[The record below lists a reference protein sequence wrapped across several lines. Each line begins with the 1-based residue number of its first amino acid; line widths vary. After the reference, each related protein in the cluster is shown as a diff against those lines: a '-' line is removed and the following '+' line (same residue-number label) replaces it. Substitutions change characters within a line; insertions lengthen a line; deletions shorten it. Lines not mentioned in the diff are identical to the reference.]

1 MSDRQDRN
9 SRKRHSTLTGKER
22 SVRQV
27 RAAPA
32 AGPCNGPRQT
42 DTQCLAGQGP
52 SLSNLHSWRDRDP
65 SKPVAAL
72 LAFSMVLKVLLQLHV
87 TQGATAVSLNALGG
101 LHGHTSSSAC
111 PSPGPP
117 ALHTLPFSWVLVPQ
131 VIFQVLEPREPCS
144 PWGPCPWSFK
154 CDHLKWG

>member
-1 MSDRQDRN
+1 MTGKIKTVGKD
-9 SRKRHSTLTGKER
+9 TALLTGKER
-22 SVRQV
+22 AVCQV
-27 RAAPA
+27 RAAAA

-42 DTQCLAGQGP
+42 RSAWAGQGP

-65 SKPVAAL
+65 SKPVAAP
-72 LAFSMVLKVLLQLHV
+72 LAFSVVLEVLLQLHV

-101 LHGHTSSSAC
+101 LRGHTSRAQPA

-131 VIFQVLEPREPCS
+131 VVFQVLEPREPCS
-144 PWGPCPWSFK
+144 PWGLCPRSFK
-154 CDHLKWG
+154 CDRLKWG